1 MSSTERSYYDSKQE
15 TMPFKARQ
23 AYYDE
28 KVRWIVEH
36 GYQHA
41 PAVKAKMDQ
50 AGVSPQDIHSV
61 KDLEKI
67 PVTSKDELMQLQK
80 ENPPFGGFLT
90 VPVSQLQSICMSP
103 GPLYNSPGLEDSYL
117 RRVEKAFFGCGIR
130 PGDILLNTFSYHMSP
145 MGILLD
151 TPLKRLGV
159 TVIPMG
165 GGNKPLQLQVMH
177 DLKVTVFTGSA
188 GFLLELLRT
197 AGEAGYDV
205 KKDFNL
211 RLAISPFDHEA
222 MKIIEKEYGIKGT
235 EFYGTADLGIAAYQC
250 AQRKG
255 MHFCE
260 EMIVEIVDM
269 NTNKQLGPQQ
279 VGKVVLTPL
288 DKSMPLIRFSPGD
301 LSSWEEESCPC
312 GRTSY
317 RLNPIVGWIGQAMKV
332 RGMFVHPSQLAAV
345 AAKFPQIERYQ
356 LVCHRINQKDIL
368 TFNFE
373 AKDDSVITKEMSESF
388 KAVFLDLCRLN
399 MDNVKC
405 ISKGTISADGKSI
418 VDERPQSAK

>member
-1 MSSTERSYYDSKQE
+1 MTVTETSYYDHKQE
-15 TMPFKARQ
+15 TMSFKERQ

-36 GYQHA
+36 GYQYA
-41 PAVKAKMDQ
+41 PAVKAKMDH
-50 AGVSPQDIHSV
+50 AGVSPADIKSL
-61 KDLEKI
+61 KDLERI
-67 PVTSKDELMQLQK
+67 PVTSKDELLRLQK
-80 ENPPFGGFLT
+80 EAPPFGGFLT
-90 VPVSQLQSICMSP
+90 VPMNQLKAICMSP
-103 GPLYNSPGLEDSYL
+103 GPLYNSPGLEDSYM
-117 RRVEKAFFGCGIR
+117 RRIEKSYFGCGIR

-165 GGNKPLQLQVMH
+165 GGNKQLQLQVMH

-197 AGEAGYDV
+197 AGEAGYDA

-211 RLAISPFDHEA
+211 RLVISPFDHEA
-222 MKIIEKEYGIKGT
+222 MKIIEKEYGIQVA
-235 EFYGTADLGIAAYQC
+235 EFYGTADLGIVAYQC
-250 AQRKG
+250 DQKKG

-269 NTNKQLGPQQ
+269 NTNKQLGPHQ

-288 DKSMPLIRFSPGD
+288 DKMMPLIRFSPGD

-332 RGMFVHPSQLAAV
+332 RGMFIHPSQLSEV
-345 AAKFPQIERYQ
+345 VAKFSQIERYQ
-356 LVCHRINQKDIL
+356 LICNRIDQKDIL

-373 AKDDSVITKEMSESF
+373 PKEGYVKTREMEESF
-388 KAVFLDLCRLN
+388 KAVFHDICRLN
-399 MDNVKC
+399 VDKIEGVPKGG
-405 ISKGTISADGKSI
+405 IPTDSKPI
-418 VDERPQSAK
+418 VDERPQSSK